1 MTTRRP
7 GSSFRAAML
16 ACCVALASGCAST
29 PPNPND
35 PLEGYN
41 RAMFAFNEG
50 LDKAVVKPVAQ
61 AYDYV
66 TPKPVQTGVGNFF
79 SNLADPWIGLNNM
92 LQGKPAEAF
101 SDWMRFMVNSVFG
114 IFGLLDIASEARLPK
129 HDEDFGQT
137 LAVWG
142 VGEGPY
148 FVVPFFG
155 PRTVRDAAVLPV
167 DLAGDKVWR
176 ASHVPTRNAIRVL
189 DVTHGRATLL
199 GADRT
204 LEESTFDKY
213 AYLRDF
219 YLQQRR
225 YKVHDGNPP
234 VEYEDF
240 NGASLPGQS
249 PRLADVAAV
258 AAIARLELV
267 DPMAVG
273 AVETAPV
280 PKHE

>member
-1 MTTRRP
+1 MTTRKP
-7 GSSFRAAML
+7 GSSFRIAAL
-16 ACCVALASGCAST
+16 ACGVILASGCAST
-29 PPNPND
+29 PRNPDD

-41 RAMFAFNEG
+41 RAMFAFNEN
-50 LDKAVVKPVAQ
+50 LDKALVKPVAQ

-167 DLAGDKVWR
+167 DLAGDKIWR
-176 ASHVPTRNAIRVL
+176 AGHVPTRNAIRVL
-189 DVTHGRATLL
+189 DITHTRATLL

-240 NGASLPGQS
+240 NGASLPGQP

-280 PKHE
+280 PNHE

>member
-1 MTTRRP
+1 MTMRKP
-7 GSSFRAAML
+7 GSSFRIAAL
-16 ACCVALASGCAST
+16 ACGVILASGCAST
-29 PPNPND
+29 PRNPDD

-41 RAMFAFNEG
+41 RAMFAFNEN
-50 LDKAVVKPVAQ
+50 LDKALVKPVAQ

-176 ASHVPTRNAIRVL
+176 AGHVPTRNAVRVL
-189 DVTHGRATLL
+189 DVVHTRATLL

-249 PRLADVAAV
+249 PRLVDMAAV

-273 AVETAPV
+273 AAETAPV
-280 PKHE
+280 PNHE